1 MCKFGIKIH
10 TSPCKTKQKPKKQK
24 QTPNV
29 ASRPQRPQGF
39 LGTGEAKDAHL
50 DFHTPPEKH
59 KKHHRRVCV
68 WMEERG
74 RGETTKKKRV
84 KKNGH

>member
-1 MCKFGIKIH
+1 MGKYQKLENKTLFYYYYLEMCKFGIKIH

-59 KKHHRRVCV
+59 
-68 WMEERG
+68 
-74 RGETTKKKRV
+74 TQLTKW
-84 KKNGH
+84 